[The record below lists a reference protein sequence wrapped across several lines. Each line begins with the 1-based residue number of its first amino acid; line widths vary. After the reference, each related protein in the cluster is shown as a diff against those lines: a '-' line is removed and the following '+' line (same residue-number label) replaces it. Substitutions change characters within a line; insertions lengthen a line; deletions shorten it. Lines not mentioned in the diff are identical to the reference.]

1 MANVIKHQGVIE
13 SIDGNVIRVKIL
25 QVSACA
31 SCNVKGYCTAADV
44 KEKIVTVT
52 DLNASTYQNGE
63 KVWVVGQSSVGI
75 VAILFAFVLPFLV
88 VIVSLFVLMTIWS
101 NELLASIGALA
112 VLIPYYCILWLNKKR
127 LANKLLFVIQP
138 MDSKY
143 KNN

>member
-31 SCNVKGYCTAADV
+31 SCNVKGYCTAAD
-44 KEKIVTVT
+44 
-52 DLNASTYQNGE
+52 ASTYQNGE